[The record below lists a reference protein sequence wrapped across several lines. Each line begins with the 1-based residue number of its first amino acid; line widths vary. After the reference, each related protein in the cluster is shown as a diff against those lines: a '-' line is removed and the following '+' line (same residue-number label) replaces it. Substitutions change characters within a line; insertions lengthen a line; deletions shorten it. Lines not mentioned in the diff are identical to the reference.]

1 MRQLFVLLAGVCLTH
16 AVGCYHI
23 AGKCDCSPPIQP
35 CGMYG
40 LYPPAAGYPVLPA
53 TPPATAPA
61 PSTTT
66 PVANEVPAD
75 PAPMTPMKE
84 NIGLPRE
91 L

>member
-23 AGKCDCSPPIQP
+23 AGKCDCIPPIQP
-35 CGMYG
+35 CCMYG

-53 TPPATAPA
+53 TAPA
-61 PSTTT
+61 AAPVPTETTK

-75 PAPMTPMKE
+75 PAPMKE
-84 NIGLPRE
+84 QIGLPRE